1 MALEKVKPIGGQ
13 GGKKGHSNMAHR
25 TDTETIKKA
34 SKKIRRIEGKKEV
47 ITAYKNP
54 TKSKEIG

>member
-1 MALEKVKPIGGQ
+1 MSDFVQ
-13 GGKKGHSNMAHR
+13 
-25 TDTETIKKA
+25 
-34 SKKIRRIEGKKEV
+34 KIDEILIPAVSHLRDMREEV